1 MMGLG
6 YIGLPTAA
14 ILANRGYNVHGVDVI
29 PEVVDK
35 INSGEV
41 HIQEPGLGSFV
52 KSAVFSGKLIASG
65 EPIEADIFMI
75 AVPTPIDNKN
85 IPDLSY
91 VFDSV
96 KMIMPFL
103 RNDNLIIIESTSP
116 VGTTDRVKEIV
127 SKARPELDTV
137 HYAYCPERVLPGRTM
152 KELIENDRI
161 VGGDTTA
168 AAEKAKMFYSSFV
181 EGDILITNSQTAEM
195 AKLVENSFRDV
206 NIAFA
211 NELSMICDKLNIN
224 VWELISLANRHP
236 RVNILR
242 PGSGVGGHCIAIDP
256 WFIVSSVEREAKIIR
271 TAREINNSKPV
282 WVIDKIAEMAK
293 EYKEMHHKEPVIAC
307 MGIAFKPNI
316 DDLRESPSL
325 QIVNALFDQGREVLV
340 VEPNIKKHRNFE
352 LTDHNVAVHEADIL
366 LFLVAHDE
374 FKKLTIPD
382 SKAVLDICG
391 IFE

>member
-1 MMGLG
+1 MGLG

-14 ILANRGYNVHGVDVI
+14 ILANRGFNVHGVDVI
-29 PEVVDK
+29 PEVVK
-35 INSGEV
+35 KTNSGEV
-41 HIQEPGLGSFV
+41 HIVEPGLGSFV
-52 KSAVFSGKLIASG
+52 KSAVFSGKLLAASN
-65 EPIEADIFMI
+65 PIEADIFMI
-75 AVPTPIDNKN
+75 AVPTPIDDKN

-96 KMIMPFL
+96 NMILPFL
-103 RNDNLIIIESTSP
+103 KNGNLIIIESTSP
-116 VGTTDRVKEIV
+116 VGTTDQVKEMIIN
-127 SKARPELDTV
+127 ARPDLDSV

-161 VGGDTTA
+161 VGGDSTE
-168 AAEKAKMFYSSFV
+168 AAEKAKQFYSTFV
-181 EGDILITNSQTAEM
+181 EGDILITNSKTAEM
-195 AKLVENSFRDV
+195 AKLVENSFRDI

-211 NELSMICDKLNIN
+211 NELSIICDKLNIN
-224 VWELISLANRHP
+224 VWELIRLANRHP

-256 WFIVSSVEREAKIIR
+256 WFIVSSAKSDSKIIR
-271 TAREINNSKPV
+271 MAREINNFKPV
-282 WVIDKIAEMAK
+282 WVTNKIASLVSD
-293 EYKEMHHKEPVIAC
+293 YKERYHKEPVIAC

-325 QIVNALFDQGREVLV
+325 QIVDTLLDQERELLV
-340 VEPNIKKHRNFE
+340 VEPNIEEHEKFE
-352 LTDHNVAVHEADIL
+352 LSDYNDAINKADIL

-374 FKKLTIPD
+374 FKELSIPEG
-382 SKAVLDICG
+382 KTVLDICG